1 MVVKFLSQIYS
12 ILFFLSISILTIIIV
27 QTLYTFIQNELHF
40 QTFIV
45 SIIIEIMFVFVII
58 KVYDELGCKWE
69 SVKTIPLLRKKKEI
83 QSTVQNNYYYNTN
96 NNNNNNN
103 NNELETKTR
112 FCPNCGISITNRKIN
127 SNIENI
133 QKFCSNC
140 GFLIKENIINWKQKK
155 ERQFHN

>member
-40 QTFIV
+40 QSFIV
-45 SIIIEIMFVFVII
+45 SITIEIMFVFVII

-83 QSTVQNNYYYNTN
+83 QSTVQNNYYYNT
-96 NNNNNNN
+96 NNN

-155 ERQFHN
+155 EWQFHN